1 MESYAAV
8 SFPTCD
14 ICFTKYNHDANKP
27 IIIMPCCHTFC
38 AQCLNRLDQEKCP
51 NCNGWIS
58 LKSVN
63 WGLLNLIPEKKLKNN
78 DKQSKV
84 SNLKKSFI
92 YLKKIIHFY

>member
-14 ICFTKYNHDANKP
+14 ICFQKYNHEANKP

-38 AQCLNRLDQEKCP
+38 AQCLSRLDQEKCP

-63 WGLLNLIPEKKLKNN
+63 WGLLNLIPEKKAKMNM
-78 DKQSKV
+78 DKQNKPENKSKV
-84 SNLKKSFI
+84 
-92 YLKKIIHFY
+92 